1 MLRQPEEV
9 TLHDDRY
16 EYRFVCR
23 TKKERNRA
31 RRLLSKETGTIA
43 WIDRHLRAGDVFYD
57 IGANIGAYTIFAGH
71 RLGGGGQVIAFEPH
85 VPNASSLIENVFAN
99 GLERRVQIVTA
110 ALSGETGYGRFNYYD
125 IRAGTSSSQY
135 GRESVEGHPFEP
147 QFTEIKHGCTVD
159 ALCDGGLIRP
169 PDLVK
174 IDVDGLELDVLE
186 GMRRVMT
193 AADRPRSVQVEVSAQ
208 NATRIE
214 EFMAS
219 CGFALIDRQWSESAL
234 GHIANGQ
241 QAETLPHNAIF
252 VRREQGAREVTA

>member
-1 MLRQPEEV
+1 VLRQPEEV
-9 TLHDDRY
+9 TLHDGRY

-71 RLGGGGQVIAFEPH
+71 RLGDSGQVIAFEPH
-85 VPNASSLIENVFAN
+85 IPNANSLIQNVFAN
-99 GLERRVQIVTA
+99 GLDRRVAIVTA
-110 ALSGETGYGRFNYYD
+110 ALSREPGYGRFNYYAMQ
-125 IRAGTSSSQY
+125 AGTSSSQY
-135 GRESVEGHPFEP
+135 GHASLEGQPFEP
-147 QFTEIKHGCTVD
+147 QFAEIKHGCTVD
-159 ALCDGGLIRP
+159 ALCDGGLIPP

-186 GMRRVMT
+186 GMRHVMT
-193 AADRPRSVQVEVSAQ
+193 AAERPRSVQVELSAQ
-208 NATRIE
+208 NAARVE
-214 EFMAS
+214 AFMAA
-219 CGFALIDRQWSESAL
+219 CDFAVTDRQWSDSAL

-241 QAETLPHNAIF
+241 PRETLPHNAVF
-252 VRREQGAREVTA
+252 MRLEQGSAGVTA